1 MGGGE
6 DLGDELMA
14 SELTIKDLWA
24 QVEDKV
30 ILKGASLTV
39 RSGEI
44 HALMGP
50 NGSGKST
57 LANVLMGNPF
67 YQVIKG
73 EVLYKGEDL
82 LAMAPDERARRG
94 LFIAFQ
100 YPVSIPGVT
109 MASFLRTA
117 VSARRGMEKDQL
129 MSLAEFQKL
138 VKAKVEE
145 LQVDP
150 SVLGRYVNEGFSGGE
165 KKRAEILQM
174 ALLEPEIAIMDE
186 TDSGLDV
193 DAVKIVAAGI
203 NRMYETSG
211 RTMGVLVI
219 THYPRILKYIRPTQ
233 VHVMFDG
240 RIVTSGEAPLAD
252 ELDRIGYDGIRAQY
266 EQVAMAAAGEG
277 EVRSAGKVF
286 WVRH

>member
-1 MGGGE
+1 MGA
-6 DLGDELMA
+6 EL
-14 SELTIKDLWA
+14 LIKNLWA

-30 ILKGASLTV
+30 ILKGASLGV
-39 RSGEI
+39 HSGEI

-50 NGSGKST
+50 NGSGKTT
-57 LANVLMGNPF
+57 LAHVLLGNPF
-67 YQVIKG
+67 SQVIKG
-73 EVLYKGEDL
+73 GVDYNGDDL

-117 VSARRGMEKDQL
+117 VSARQGYEKDQL
-129 MSLAEFQKL
+129 MPLAEFQKL
-138 VKAKVEE
+138 ARAKVEE

-150 SVLGRYVNEGFSGGE
+150 AVLGRYVNEGFSGGE

-174 ALLEPEIAIMDE
+174 ALLAPEIAIMDE

-193 DAVKIVAAGI
+193 DAVKIVAAGV

-211 RTMGVLVI
+211 NKMGVLMI
-219 THYPRILKYIRPTQ
+219 THYPRILKYIKPTR

-240 RIVTSGEAPLAD
+240 RIVTSGDAELAD
-252 ELDRIGYDGIRAQY
+252 ELDQIGYDGIRAQY
-266 EQVAMAAAGEG
+266 ERVAAEVVGEG

-286 WVRH
+286 WVQH

>member
-1 MGGGE
+1 MEGWMA
-6 DLGDELMA
+6 DLE
-14 SELTIKDLWA
+14 IKDLTV

-30 ILKGASLTV
+30 ILKGANLAINK
-39 RSGEI
+39 GEI

-67 YQVIKG
+67 YQVVKG

-82 LAMAPDERARRG
+82 LAMSPDERARKG

-109 MASFLRTA
+109 MSSFLRTA
-117 VSARRGMEKDQL
+117 VSARRGYEKEL
-129 MSLAEFQKL
+129 IPVGEFQKL
-138 VKAKVEE
+138 LKAKMEE
-145 LQVDP
+145 LKIEPAIVT
-150 SVLGRYVNEGFSGGE
+150 RYVNEGFSGGE

-186 TDSGLDV
+186 TDSGLDI
-193 DAVKIVAAGI
+193 DSVKVVSDGI
-203 NRMYETSG
+203 NRMYDQSNRE
-211 RTMGVLVI
+211 MGILVI
-219 THYPRILKYIRPTQ
+219 THYSRILHFIKPSY

-240 RIVTSGEAPLAD
+240 RFVVSGGPELAE
-252 ELDRIGYDGIRAQY
+252 ELEQTGYEGIKSQFEVIAA
-266 EQVAMAAAGEG
+266 EVAAEG
-277 EVRSAGKVF
+277 AVRRAGKVF
-286 WVRH
+286 WVVH

>member
-1 MGGGE
+1 MEGE
-6 DLGDELMA
+6 LVIRDLV
-14 SELTIKDLWA
+14 A

-30 ILKGASLTV
+30 ILKGTSLTV
-39 RSGEI
+39 RAGEI

-67 YQVIKG
+67 YQVVKG

-82 LAMAPDERARRG
+82 LSMAPDERARKG

-100 YPVSIPGVT
+100 YPVTIPGVT
-109 MASFLRTA
+109 MANFLRTS
-117 VSARRGMEKDQL
+117 VSARRGYDKESL

-138 VKAKVEE
+138 VRSKVDE

-150 SVLGRYVNEGFSGGE
+150 QVLGRYVNEGFSGGE
-165 KKRAEILQM
+165 KKRGEILQM
-174 ALLEPEIAIMDE
+174 AVLEPEIAIMDE

-193 DAVKIVAAGI
+193 DAVKIVAAGV

-211 RTMGVLVI
+211 RKMGVLLI
-219 THYPRILKYIRPTQ
+219 THYPRILKYIKPTT

-240 RIVTSGEAPLAD
+240 RIVTSGDAVLAE
-252 ELDRIGYDGIRAQY
+252 ELDQIGYDGIRAQY
-266 EQVAMAAAGEG
+266 ERVAAEVAHEG

>member
-1 MGGGE
+1 M
-6 DLGDELMA
+6 D
-14 SELTIKDLWA
+14 SELVIKDLVA

-30 ILKGASLTV
+30 ILKGASLAV

-67 YQVIKG
+67 YQVVKG

-82 LAMAPDERARRG
+82 LAMAPDERARKG

-117 VSARRGMEKDQL
+117 VSARRGYDKDAL

-138 VKAKVEE
+138 VRAKVDE

-150 SVLGRYVNEGFSGGE
+150 AVLGRYVNEGFSGGE

-174 ALLEPEIAIMDE
+174 AVLEPEIAIMDE

-193 DAVKIVAAGI
+193 DAVKIVAAGV
-203 NRMYETSG
+203 NRMYESSG
-211 RTMGVLVI
+211 RKMGVLVI
-219 THYPRILKYIRPTQ
+219 THYPRILKYIKPTR

-240 RIVTSGEAPLAD
+240 RIVTSGEADLAE

-266 EQVAMAAAGEG
+266 EQVAAEVAGEG

>member
-1 MGGGE
+1 M
-6 DLGDELMA
+6 DAELV
-14 SELTIKDLWA
+14 IKDLWA

-30 ILKGASLTV
+30 ILKGTNLTV
-39 RSGEI
+39 RAGEI

-67 YQVIKG
+67 YQVTKG

-82 LAMAPDERARRG
+82 VAMAPDERARRG

-117 VSARRGMEKDQL
+117 VSARRGFDKDSL

-138 VKAKVEE
+138 VRAKVAE

-150 SVLGRYVNEGFSGGE
+150 AVLGRYVNEGFSGGE

-174 ALLEPEIAIMDE
+174 AVLEPEIAIMDE

-193 DAVKIVAAGI
+193 DAVKIVAAGV

-211 RTMGVLVI
+211 QKMGALVI
-219 THYPRILKYIRPTQ
+219 THYPRILKYIKPTT

-240 RIVTSGEAPLAD
+240 RIVTSGGAALAD
-252 ELDRIGYDGIRAQY
+252 ELDQIGYDGIRAQY
-266 EQVAMAAAGEG
+266 EQVAAEVASEG

>member
-1 MGGGE
+1 MGVGE
-6 DLGDELMA
+6 QMEA
-14 SELTIKDLWA
+14 ELTIRDLVA

-30 ILKGASLTV
+30 ILKGTNLTV
-39 RSGEI
+39 RPGEI

-67 YQVIKG
+67 YQVVKG
-73 EVLYKGEDL
+73 EVLYRSEDL
-82 LAMAPDERARRG
+82 LAMSPDERARKG

-117 VSARRGMEKDQL
+117 VSARRGYDKDAL

-150 SVLGRYVNEGFSGGE
+150 AVLGRYVNEGFSGGE
-165 KKRAEILQM
+165 KKRGEILQM
-174 ALLEPEIAIMDE
+174 AVLEPEIAIMDE

-193 DAVKIVAAGI
+193 DAVKIVAAGV
-203 NRMYETSG
+203 NRMYESSG
-211 RTMGVLVI
+211 RKMGVLVI
-219 THYPRILKYIRPTQ
+219 THYPRILKYIKPTT

-240 RIVTSGEAPLAD
+240 RIVTSGDAALAE
-252 ELDRIGYDGIRAQY
+252 ELDQIGYDGIRAQY
-266 EQVAMAAAGEG
+266 EQVAAEVADEG

>member
-1 MGGGE
+1 MA
-6 DLGDELMA
+6 DLE
-14 SELTIKDLWA
+14 IKDLTV

-30 ILKGASLTV
+30 ILKGANLALSK
-39 RSGEI
+39 GEI

-67 YQVIKG
+67 YQVVKG

-82 LAMAPDERARRG
+82 LGMSPDERARKG

-109 MASFLRTA
+109 MSSFLRTA
-117 VSARRGMEKDQL
+117 VSARRGYEKEL
-129 MSLAEFQKL
+129 MPVGEFQKL
-138 VKAKVEE
+138 LKQKMEE
-145 LQVDP
+145 LKIEP
-150 SVLGRYVNEGFSGGE
+150 SIVTRYVNEGFSGGE

-186 TDSGLDV
+186 TDSGLDI
-193 DAVKIVAAGI
+193 DSVKIVSEGVT
-203 NRMYETSG
+203 RMYERARG
-211 RTMGVLVI
+211 QMGILVI
-219 THYPRILKYIRPTQ
+219 THYSRILHFIKPSF

-240 RIVTSGEAPLAD
+240 RFVVSGGPELAE
-252 ELDRIGYDGIRAQY
+252 ELEQTGYEGIKAQF
-266 EQVAMAAAGEG
+266 EVIAAEVAHEG
-277 EVRSAGKVF
+277 GVRRAGKVF
-286 WVRH
+286 WVVH

>member
-1 MGGGE
+1 MGVGE
-6 DLGDELMA
+6 QMEA
-14 SELTIKDLWA
+14 ELTIRDLVA

-30 ILKGASLTV
+30 ILKGTNLTV
-39 RSGEI
+39 RPGEI

-67 YQVIKG
+67 YQVVKG
-73 EVLYKGEDL
+73 EVLYRGEDL
-82 LAMAPDERARRG
+82 LAMSPDERARKG

-117 VSARRGMEKDQL
+117 VSARRGYDKDAL

-150 SVLGRYVNEGFSGGE
+150 AVLGRYVNEGFSGGE
-165 KKRAEILQM
+165 KKRGEILQM
-174 ALLEPEIAIMDE
+174 AVLEPEIAIMDE

-193 DAVKIVAAGI
+193 DAVKIVAAGV
-203 NRMYETSG
+203 NRMYESSG
-211 RTMGVLVI
+211 RKMGVLVI
-219 THYPRILKYIRPTQ
+219 THYPRILKYIKPTT

-240 RIVTSGEAPLAD
+240 RIVTSGEAALAE
-252 ELDRIGYDGIRAQY
+252 ELDQIGYDGIRAQY
-266 EQVAMAAAGEG
+266 EQVAAEVADEG

>member
-1 MGGGE
+1 MGVGE
-6 DLGDELMA
+6 QMEA
-14 SELTIKDLWA
+14 ELTIRDLVA

-30 ILKGASLTV
+30 ILKGTNLTV
-39 RSGEI
+39 RPGEI

-67 YQVIKG
+67 YQVVKG
-73 EVLYKGEDL
+73 EVLYRGEDL
-82 LAMAPDERARRG
+82 LAMSPDERARKG

-117 VSARRGMEKDQL
+117 VSARRGYDKDAL

-138 VKAKVEE
+138 VRAKVEE

-150 SVLGRYVNEGFSGGE
+150 AVLGRYVNEGFSGGE
-165 KKRAEILQM
+165 KKRGEILQM
-174 ALLEPEIAIMDE
+174 AVLEPEIAIMDE

-193 DAVKIVAAGI
+193 DAVKIVAAGV
-203 NRMYETSG
+203 NRMYESSG
-211 RTMGVLVI
+211 RKMGVLVI
-219 THYPRILKYIRPTQ
+219 THYPRILKYIKPTT

-240 RIVTSGEAPLAD
+240 RIVTSGDAALAE
-252 ELDRIGYDGIRAQY
+252 ELDQIGYDGIRAQY
-266 EQVAMAAAGEG
+266 EQVAAEVADEG

>member
-1 MGGGE
+1 M
-6 DLGDELMA
+6 DAELV
-14 SELTIKDLWA
+14 IRDLWA

-30 ILKGASLTV
+30 ILKGTNLTV
-39 RSGEI
+39 RTGEI

-67 YQVIKG
+67 YQVMKG

-82 LAMAPDERARRG
+82 LAMAPDERARKG

-117 VSARRGMEKDQL
+117 VSARRGYDKDTL

-138 VKAKVEE
+138 VRGKVAE

-150 SVLGRYVNEGFSGGE
+150 AVLGRYVNEGFSGGE

-174 ALLEPEIAIMDE
+174 AVLEPEIAIMDE

-193 DAVKIVAAGI
+193 DAVKIVAAGV
-203 NRMYETSG
+203 NKMYEVSG
-211 RTMGVLVI
+211 RKMGVLVI
-219 THYPRILKYIRPTQ
+219 THYPRILKYIKPTT

-240 RIVTSGEAPLAD
+240 RIVTSGDAALAE
-252 ELDRIGYDGIRAQY
+252 ELDLIGYDGIRTQY
-266 EQVAMAAAGEG
+266 EQVAAEVASEG

>member
-1 MGGGE
+1 MAVGE
-6 DLGDELMA
+6 RMNA
-14 SELTIKDLWA
+14 ELTIRDLVA

-30 ILKGASLTV
+30 ILKGTSLTV
-39 RSGEI
+39 RAGEI

-67 YQVIKG
+67 YQVVKG
-73 EVLYKGEDL
+73 EVLYRGEDL
-82 LAMAPDERARRG
+82 LAMSPDERARKG

-117 VSARRGMEKDQL
+117 VSARRGYDKDAL

-138 VKAKVEE
+138 VRAKVEE

-150 SVLGRYVNEGFSGGE
+150 AVLGRYVNEGFSGGE
-165 KKRAEILQM
+165 KKRGEILQM
-174 ALLEPEIAIMDE
+174 AVLEPEIAIMDE

-193 DAVKIVAAGI
+193 DAVKIVAAGV
-203 NRMYETSG
+203 NRMYESSG
-211 RTMGVLVI
+211 RKMGVLVI
-219 THYPRILKYIRPTQ
+219 THYPRILKYIKPTT

-240 RIVTSGEAPLAD
+240 RIVTSGDAALAE
-252 ELDRIGYDGIRAQY
+252 ELDQIGYDGIRAQY
-266 EQVAMAAAGEG
+266 EQVAAEVADEG

>member
-1 MGGGE
+1 
-6 DLGDELMA
+6 MA
-14 SELTIKDLWA
+14 AELTIKDLWA
-24 QVEDKV
+24 QVEEKV
-30 ILKGASLTV
+30 ILKGANLAV

-67 YQVIKG
+67 YQVMKG

-82 LAMAPDERARRG
+82 VSMAPDERARKG

-117 VSARRGMEKDQL
+117 VSARRGFDKDQL

-138 VKAKVEE
+138 VKAKVDE

-150 SVLGRYVNEGFSGGE
+150 AVLGRYVNEGFSGGE

-174 ALLEPEIAIMDE
+174 AVLEPEIAIMDE

-193 DAVKIVAAGI
+193 DAVKIVAAGV
-203 NRMYETSG
+203 NRMYASSG

-219 THYPRILKYIRPTQ
+219 THYPRILKYIKPTR

-240 RIVTSGEAPLAD
+240 RIVTSGEAELAD
-252 ELDRIGYDGIRAQY
+252 ELDLIGYDGIRAQY
-266 EQVAMAAAGEG
+266 EQVAAEVAGEG

-286 WVRH
+286 WVKH

>member
-1 MGGGE
+1 MA
-6 DLGDELMA
+6 DLE
-14 SELTIKDLWA
+14 IKDLTV

-30 ILKGASLTV
+30 ILKGANLGLSK
-39 RSGEI
+39 GEI

-67 YQVIKG
+67 YQVVKG

-82 LAMAPDERARRG
+82 LGMSPDERARKG

-117 VSARRGMEKDQL
+117 VSARRGYEKEL
-129 MSLAEFQKL
+129 MPVGEFQKL
-138 VKAKVEE
+138 LKQKMEE
-145 LQVDP
+145 LKIEP
-150 SVLGRYVNEGFSGGE
+150 SIVTRYVNEGFSGGE

-186 TDSGLDV
+186 TDSGLDI
-193 DAVKIVAAGI
+193 DSVKIVSEGVT
-203 NRMYETSG
+203 RMYEHARG
-211 RTMGVLVI
+211 QMGILVI
-219 THYPRILKYIRPTQ
+219 THYSRILHFIKPSF

-240 RIVTSGEAPLAD
+240 RFVVSGGPELAE
-252 ELDRIGYDGIRAQY
+252 ELEQTGYEGIKAQF
-266 EQVAMAAAGEG
+266 EVIAAEVAHEG
-277 EVRSAGKVF
+277 AVRRAGKVF
-286 WVRH
+286 WVVH

>member
-1 MGGGE
+1 M
-6 DLGDELMA
+6 DAEL
-14 SELTIKDLWA
+14 LIRDLWA

-30 ILKGASLTV
+30 ILKGTNLAV
-39 RSGEI
+39 RTGEI

-67 YQVIKG
+67 YQVMKG
-73 EVLYKGEDL
+73 EILYKGEDL
-82 LAMAPDERARRG
+82 VAMAPDERARNG

-109 MASFLRTA
+109 VASFLRTA
-117 VSARRGMEKDQL
+117 VSARRGFDKDQL
-129 MSLAEFQKL
+129 MSLAEFLKL

-150 SVLGRYVNEGFSGGE
+150 AVLGRYVNEGFSGGE
-165 KKRAEILQM
+165 KKRGEILQM
-174 ALLEPEIAIMDE
+174 AVLEPEIAIMDE

-193 DAVKIVAAGI
+193 DAVKIVAAGV
-203 NRMYETSG
+203 NKMYENSG
-211 RTMGVLVI
+211 RKMGVLVI
-219 THYPRILKYIRPTQ
+219 THYPRILKYIKPTT

-240 RIVTSGEAPLAD
+240 RIVTSGDAVLAE
-252 ELDRIGYDGIRAQY
+252 ELDQIGYDGIRAQY
-266 EQVAMAAAGEG
+266 EQVAAEVAGEG

-286 WVRH
+286 WVKH

>member
-1 MGGGE
+1 MS
-6 DLGDELMA
+6 
-14 SELTIKDLWA
+14 SELVIKDLWA

-39 RSGEI
+39 GSGEI

-67 YQVIKG
+67 YQVQRG

-82 LAMAPDERARRG
+82 LAMAPDERARKG

-117 VSARRGMEKDQL
+117 VSARRGLDKDKL
-129 MSLAEFQKL
+129 MGLAEFQKL

-150 SVLGRYVNEGFSGGE
+150 AILGRYVNEGFSGGE

-174 ALLEPEIAIMDE
+174 ALLAPEIAIMDE

-193 DAVKIVAAGI
+193 DAVKIVAAGV
-203 NRMYETSG
+203 NRMHELSDKK
-211 RTMGVLVI
+211 MGVLVI
-219 THYPRILKYIRPTQ
+219 THYPRILKYIRPTR

-240 RIVTSGEAPLAD
+240 RIVTSGTEELAD

-266 EQVAMAAAGEG
+266 DKVAAELAGEG

>member
-1 MGGGE
+1 M
-6 DLGDELMA
+6 DAELV
-14 SELTIKDLWA
+14 IRDLWA

-30 ILKGASLTV
+30 ILKGTNLTI
-39 RSGEI
+39 RTGEI

-57 LANVLMGNPF
+57 LANLLMGNPF
-67 YQVIKG
+67 YQVVKG

-82 LAMAPDERARRG
+82 LAMAPDERARKG

-117 VSARRGMEKDQL
+117 VSARRGYDKDSL
-129 MSLAEFQKL
+129 MSLAEFQK
-138 VKAKVEE
+138 VVRAKVQE
-145 LQVDP
+145 LQVEP
-150 SVLGRYVNEGFSGGE
+150 TVLGRYVNEGFSGGE

-174 ALLEPEIAIMDE
+174 AVLEPEIAIMDE

-193 DAVKIVAAGI
+193 DAVKIVAAGV
-203 NRMYETSG
+203 NRMYESSG
-211 RTMGVLVI
+211 RKMGVLVI
-219 THYPRILKYIRPTQ
+219 THYPRILKYIKPTT

-240 RIVTSGEAPLAD
+240 RIVTSGDAALAE
-252 ELDRIGYDGIRAQY
+252 ELDVIGYDGIRAQY
-266 EQVAMAAAGEG
+266 EQVAAEVHEG

>member
-1 MGGGE
+1 MSA
-6 DLGDELMA
+6 ELV
-14 SELTIKDLWA
+14 IRDLWA

-30 ILKGASLTV
+30 ILKGTNLTV
-39 RSGEI
+39 LSGEI

-67 YQVIKG
+67 YQVVKG
-73 EVLYKGEDL
+73 EVRYKGQDL
-82 LAMAPDERARRG
+82 VTMAPDERSRQG

-117 VSARRGMEKDQL
+117 VSARRGFDKDQL

-138 VKAKVEE
+138 IKAKVAE

-150 SVLGRYVNEGFSGGE
+150 AVLGRYVNEGFSGGE
-165 KKRAEILQM
+165 KKRGEILQM
-174 ALLEPEIAIMDE
+174 AVLEPEIAIMDE

-193 DAVKIVAAGI
+193 DAVKIVAAGV

-211 RTMGVLVI
+211 KKMGVLVI
-219 THYPRILKYIRPTQ
+219 THYPRILKYIKPTT

-240 RIVTSGEAPLAD
+240 RIVTSGDAALAE
-252 ELDRIGYDGIRAQY
+252 ELDAIGYDGIRAQY
-266 EQVAMAAAGEG
+266 EQVAAEVAGEG

-286 WVRH
+286 WVKH

>member
-1 MGGGE
+1 MSA
-6 DLGDELMA
+6 EL
-14 SELTIKDLWA
+14 LIKNLWA

-30 ILKGASLTV
+30 ILKGANLEV

-50 NGSGKST
+50 NGSGKTT
-57 LANVLMGNPF
+57 LAHVLMGNPF

-73 EVLYKGEDL
+73 EVLYNNEDL
-82 LAMAPDERARRG
+82 LAMAPDDRARKG

-117 VSARRGMEKDQL
+117 VSARRAYEKDHL
-129 MSLAEFQKL
+129 MGLAEFQKL
-138 VKAKVEE
+138 ARAKVEE

-150 SVLGRYVNEGFSGGE
+150 AVLGRYVNEGFSGGE

-193 DAVKIVAAGI
+193 DAVKIVAAGV
-203 NRMYETSG
+203 NRMYEASG
-211 RTMGVLVI
+211 KKMGVLVI
-219 THYPRILKYIRPTQ
+219 THYPRILKYIKPTR

-240 RIVTSGEAPLAD
+240 RIVTSGDADLAE
-252 ELDRIGYDGIRAQY
+252 ELDQIGYDGIRAQY
-266 EQVAMAAAGEG
+266 ERVAAEVVGEG

-286 WVRH
+286 WVQH

>member
-1 MGGGE
+1 VA
-6 DLGDELMA
+6 DLE
-14 SELTIKDLWA
+14 IRDLHV

-30 ILKGASLTV
+30 ILKGVSLAV
-39 RSGEI
+39 NKGEI

-67 YQVIKG
+67 YQVVRG
-73 EVLYKGEDL
+73 DVLYKGEDL

-100 YPVSIPGVT
+100 YPVAIPGVT

-117 VSARRGMEKDQL
+117 VSARRGYDREL
-129 MSLAEFQKL
+129 MPVAEFQKML
-138 VKAKVEE
+138 RARIEE
-145 LQVDP
+145 LKIDP
-150 SVLGRYVNEGFSGGE
+150 AITGRYVNEGFSGGE

-186 TDSGLDV
+186 TDSGLDI
-193 DAVKIVAAGI
+193 DSVKIVADGV
-203 NRMYETSG
+203 NRMFEAAG
-211 RTMGVLVI
+211 GQMGILVI
-219 THYPRILKYIRPTQ
+219 THYSRILQFIKPDQ

-240 RIVTSGEAPLAD
+240 RLVVSGGAELAE
-252 ELDRIGYDGIRAQY
+252 ELEKSGYEGIKS
-266 EQVAMAAAGEG
+266 QVDVVHA
-277 EVRSAGKVF
+277 EVAESGAVRRAGKVF
-286 WVRH
+286 WVVH

>member
-1 MGGGE
+1 MA
-6 DLGDELMA
+6 DLE
-14 SELTIKDLWA
+14 IKDLTV

-30 ILKGASLTV
+30 ILKGATLAINK
-39 RSGEI
+39 GEI

-67 YQVIKG
+67 YQVVKG

-82 LAMAPDERARRG
+82 LGMSPDERARKG

-109 MASFLRTA
+109 MSSFLRTA
-117 VSARRGMEKDQL
+117 LSARRGYEKEL
-129 MSLAEFQKL
+129 IPVSEFQKL
-138 VKAKVEE
+138 LKQKMEVLKIE
-145 LQVDP
+145 P
-150 SVLGRYVNEGFSGGE
+150 SIVTRYVNEGFSGGE

-186 TDSGLDV
+186 TDSGLDI
-193 DAVKIVAAGI
+193 DSVKVVADGV
-203 NRMYETSG
+203 NRMYEDSKKQ
-211 RTMGVLVI
+211 MGILVI
-219 THYPRILKYIRPTQ
+219 THYSRILHYIKPSN

-240 RIVTSGEAPLAD
+240 RFVVSGGAQLAEELEQTGYEGIKAQFEVIAAEVAEAGA
-252 ELDRIGYDGIRAQY
+252 
-266 EQVAMAAAGEG
+266 
-277 EVRSAGKVF
+277 VRRAGKVF
-286 WVRH
+286 WVVH

>member
-1 MGGGE
+1 MGV
-6 DLGDELMA
+6 ELV
-14 SELTIKDLWA
+14 INDLWA

-30 ILKGASLTV
+30 ILKGASLAV
-39 RSGEI
+39 RAGEI

-82 LAMAPDERARRG
+82 LAMAPDDRARKG

-117 VSARRGMEKDQL
+117 VSARRGYNKDQL

-138 VKAKVEE
+138 VKAKVGE

-150 SVLGRYVNEGFSGGE
+150 AILGRYVNEGFSGGE

-193 DAVKIVAAGI
+193 DAVKVVAAGV
-203 NRMYETSG
+203 NRMYEASG
-211 RTMGVLVI
+211 KAMGVLVI
-219 THYPRILKYIRPTQ
+219 THYPRILKYIQPTS

-240 RIVTSGEAPLAD
+240 RIVTSGDAELAD
-252 ELDRIGYDGIRAQY
+252 ELDQIGYDGIRAQY
-266 EQVAMAAAGEG
+266 EQVAAEAAGEG
-277 EVRSAGKVF
+277 QVRSAGKVF
-286 WVRH
+286 WVKH

>member
-1 MGGGE
+1 MAA
-6 DLGDELMA
+6 ELA
-14 SELTIKDLWA
+14 IKDLWA

-30 ILKGASLTV
+30 ILKGANLTV

-82 LAMAPDERARRG
+82 LAMAPDERARGG

-117 VSARRGMEKDQL
+117 VSARRGMDKDQL
-129 MSLAEFQKL
+129 ISLAEFQKL
-138 VKAKVEE
+138 VRAKVEE

-150 SVLGRYVNEGFSGGE
+150 AVLGRYVNEGFSGGE

-174 ALLEPEIAIMDE
+174 AILEPEIAIMDE

-193 DAVKIVAAGI
+193 DAVKIVAAGV

-211 RTMGVLVI
+211 RKMGVLVI
-219 THYPRILKYIRPTQ
+219 THYPRILKYIQPTQ

-240 RIVTSGEAPLAD
+240 RLVTSGEAQLAE

-266 EQVAMAAAGEG
+266 EQVAAEVAGEG

-286 WVRH
+286 WVKH

>member
-1 MGGGE
+1 MGVGE
-6 DLGDELMA
+6 QMEA
-14 SELTIKDLWA
+14 ELTIK
-24 QVEDKV
+24 DKV
-30 ILKGASLTV
+30 ILKGTNLTV
-39 RSGEI
+39 RAGEI

-67 YQVIKG
+67 YQVVKG
-73 EVLYKGEDL
+73 EVLYRGEDL
-82 LAMAPDERARRG
+82 LAMSPDERARKG

-117 VSARRGMEKDQL
+117 VSARRGYDKDAL

-138 VKAKVEE
+138 VRAKVEE

-150 SVLGRYVNEGFSGGE
+150 AVLGRYVNEGFSGGE
-165 KKRAEILQM
+165 KKRGEILQM
-174 ALLEPEIAIMDE
+174 AVLEPEIAIMDE

-193 DAVKIVAAGI
+193 DAVKIVAAGV
-203 NRMYETSG
+203 NRMYESSG
-211 RTMGVLVI
+211 RKMGVLVI
-219 THYPRILKYIRPTQ
+219 THYPRILKYIKPTT

-240 RIVTSGEAPLAD
+240 RIVTSGDAALAE
-252 ELDRIGYDGIRAQY
+252 ELDQIGYDGIRAQY
-266 EQVAMAAAGEG
+266 EQVAAEVADEG

>member
-1 MGGGE
+1 MSA
-6 DLGDELMA
+6 ELV
-14 SELTIKDLWA
+14 IKDLWA

-30 ILKGASLTV
+30 ILKGCNLEV
-39 RSGEI
+39 RTGEI

-82 LAMAPDERARRG
+82 VAMAPDERARKG

-100 YPVSIPGVT
+100 YPVTIPGVT

-117 VSARRGMEKDQL
+117 VSARRGFDKDQL

-138 VKAKVEE
+138 IRAKVAE

-193 DAVKIVAAGI
+193 DAVKIVAAGV
-203 NRMYETSG
+203 NQMYEASN
-211 RTMGVLVI
+211 RKMGALVI
-219 THYPRILKYIRPTQ
+219 THYPRILKYIHPTR

-240 RIVTSGEAPLAD
+240 RIVTSGEKDLAD
-252 ELDRIGYDGIRAQY
+252 ELDQIGYDGIRAQY
-266 EQVAMAAAGEG
+266 ERVAAEVVGEG